1 MKECV
6 NCKYGKGIGS
16 DVWCGH
22 DTKGKENYMFETD
35 YPYYKNIHDS
45 NNIDICQTDMGF
57 GHKYQQIKRAMM
69 NDPKLRQKLLD
80 PIKEWQSIGTIY
92 GAGLEANLILHI
104 PNNKDT
110 RDVQDTPFM
119 EDFKQFQYMP
129 IKDTTITELQYL
141 QNKIE
146 DYCRSEMFVT
156 YCGESALVLEI
167 YDYRDRVKHR

>member
-1 MKECV
+1 MF
-6 NCKYGKGIGS
+6 S
-16 DVWCGH
+16 DNEEP
-22 DTKGKENYMFETD
+22 TK
-35 YPYYKNIHDS
+35 S
-45 NNIDICQTDMGF
+45 ID
-57 GHKYQQIKRAMM
+57 
-69 NDPKLRQKLLD
+69 
-80 PIKEWQSIGTIY
+80 TIY

-104 PNNKDT
+104 PNNKDI
-110 RDVQDTPFM
+110 RDVQDTPFI

-156 YCGESALVLEI
+156 YCSETALVLEI

>member
-22 DTKGKENYMFETD
+22 DTKGKESYMFETD
-35 YPYYKNIHDS
+35 CPYYKNIHDS

-57 GHKYQQIKRAMM
+57 GHKYQQ
-69 NDPKLRQKLLD
+69 
-80 PIKEWQSIGTIY
+80 SIGTIY
-92 GAGLEANLILHI
+92 GAGLEVNLILHI
-104 PNNKDT
+104 PNNKDI

-129 IKDTTITELQYL
+129 IKDTIITELQYL

-156 YCGESALVLEI
+156 YCSEPALVLEI